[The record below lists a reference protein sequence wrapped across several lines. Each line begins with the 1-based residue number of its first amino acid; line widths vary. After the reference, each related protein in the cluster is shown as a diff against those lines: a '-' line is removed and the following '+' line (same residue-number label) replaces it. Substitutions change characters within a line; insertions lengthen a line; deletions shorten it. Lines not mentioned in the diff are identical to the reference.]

1 MTHPETWADQAI
13 PGLFARIATGQMDPD
28 SAFGPPG
35 RNLDEPLKDAPFI
48 PQFNDWP
55 EVTKTCQM
63 VAASFPE
70 LAADGG
76 VTDADQI
83 VRYREYADRI
93 TPTLMNAVIQS
104 QELHLSVDPKDM
116 LFIATPL
123 TVRAHLA
130 NEMLSAVRDGW
141 NFMQCDHC
149 GAWHRIRRTRPVSM
163 CSNRCKT
170 AAHRARQAEEAN

>member
-1 MTHPETWADQAI
+1 MKFVETRTDQAI
-13 PGLFARIATGQMDPD
+13 PGLFARIATDRMDLD

-76 VTDADQI
+76 LKDPDQI
-83 VRYREYADRI
+83 ARFQEHAQRI
-93 TPTLMNAVIQS
+93 VPTLMNAVIQS

-116 LFIATPL
+116 LYIATPL

-130 NEMLSAVRDGW
+130 NEMLMAVRDGW
-141 NFMQCDHC
+141 KFMQCDHC
-149 GAWHRIRRTRPVSM
+149 GAWHRIQRTRSASY
-163 CSNRCKT
+163 CSGRCKA
-170 AAHRARQAEEAN
+170 AAHRARHTEGV